1 MKKAVVWDVAPCTLV
16 ISTFVLEVL
25 TPSIVRAVTPLIPP
39 IMDAPEMVKECST
52 SIVATPTI
60 LKSVCHVT

>member
-1 MKKAVVWDVAPCTLV
+1 
-16 ISTFVLEVL
+16 
-25 TPSIVRAVTPLIPP
+25 
-39 IMDAPEMVKECST
+39 MDAPEMVKECST